1 MGAARRRRRGQEKSV
16 GVDPD
21 ILLPRKERAKK
32 RSVYDDDVKVTEK

>member
-21 ILLPRKERAKK
+21 IRLPRKERAKK
-32 RSVYDDDVKVTEK
+32 RVYDDDVKVTEK